1 MSDQSNPAIDAPFD
15 FEAFCRNPVVR
26 EAAPPKIALMRG
38 PVYHDDP
45 VWGALLKHRPDV
57 IRYFAEV
64 GVRLV
69 VDTTDGFAYLDQAED
84 GEPGSEWPKLLYRDR
99 FTYDVTCVLVVLRE
113 WLLSQETKTREDRA
127 PLRLD
132 ELLAQLRPFSR
143 KKDANVEKEERRWRE
158 AVNKVLA
165 LGFLKRWK
173 GEEAFIVRPL
183 LRTRLSVDHLK
194 ALRETLEKHTVV
206 REQIVEETS

>member
-1 MSDQSNPAIDAPFD
+1 MDAPFD
-15 FEAFCRNPVVR
+15 FEVFCRDPVVR
-26 EAAPPKIALMRG
+26 EAAPAKIALMRG
-38 PVYHDDP
+38 PIYHDDP
-45 VWGALLKHRPDV
+45 AWGALTKHRPDL

-69 VDTTDGFAYLDQAED
+69 VDTTEGFAYLDQAED

-99 FTYDVTCVLVVLRE
+99 FSYDVTCVLVILRE

-132 ELLAQLRPFSR
+132 DLLAQLRPFSR

-173 GEEAFIVRPL
+173 GEEAFVVRPIVRA
-183 LRTRLSVDHLK
+183 RLSIDHLK
-194 ALRETLEKHTVV
+194 TLRETLEKHTAL
-206 REQIVEETS
+206 RDQGGGETS

>member
-26 EAAPPKIALMRG
+26 EGAPVKIALMRG
-38 PVYHDDP
+38 PIYHDDP
-45 VWGALLKHRPDV
+45 AWEALMKHRPDL

-69 VDTTDGFAYLDQAED
+69 VDTTEGFAYLDQAED

-99 FTYDVTCVLVVLRE
+99 FSYDVTCVLVVLRE

-173 GEEAFIVRPL
+173 GEEAFVVRPIVRA
-183 LRTRLSVDHLK
+183 RLSIDHLK
-194 ALRETLEKHTVV
+194 ALRETLEKHTALRDQV
-206 REQIVEETS
+206 VEETS

>member
-1 MSDQSNPAIDAPFD
+1 MNDQSNPAIEAPFD
-15 FEAFCRNPVVR
+15 FEAFCRDPVVR

-38 PVYHDDP
+38 PIYHDDP
-45 VWGALLKHRPDV
+45 VWEAVLKHRTNLT
-57 IRYFAEV
+57 RYFAEV

-69 VDTTDGFAYLDQAED
+69 VDTTDGFAYLDQAEE

-99 FTYDVTCVLVVLRE
+99 FSYDVTCVLVVLRE
-113 WLLSQETKTREDRA
+113 WLLSQETKTREERA

-165 LGFLKRWK
+165 LGLLKRWRS
-173 GEEAFIVRPL
+173 EEAFIVRPI

-194 ALRETLEKHTVV
+194 ALRETLEKHTAQ
-206 REQIVEETS
+206 RDQAAEGAS

>member
-1 MSDQSNPAIDAPFD
+1 MSDEPNRAIDAPFD
-15 FEAFCRNPVVR
+15 FEVFCRNPVVR
-26 EAAPPKIALMRG
+26 EAAPPKIALIRG
-38 PVYHDDP
+38 PIYHDDP
-45 VWGALLKHRPDV
+45 AWEALIKHRPDV

-69 VDTTDGFAYLDQAED
+69 VDTTDGFAYLDQAEEGD
-84 GEPGSEWPKLLYRDR
+84 PGSEWPKLLYRDR
-99 FTYDVTCVLVVLRE
+99 FSYDVTCVLVVLRE
-113 WLLSQETKTREDRA
+113 WLLSQETRTREDRA
-127 PLRLD
+127 PLRFD

-165 LGFLKRWK
+165 LGFLKRWR
-173 GEEAFIVRPL
+173 GEEAFIVRPI

-194 ALRETLEKHTVV
+194 TLRESLEKHTILRDQVS
-206 REQIVEETS
+206 EEAS